1 MPLRISR
8 SALNSPPKKESLGCD
23 TLANNM
29 NKVGSVDDKQSSHDD
44 ADDSY
49 TCED

>member
-8 SALNSPPKKESLGCD
+8 SALNSPHKKESLACD
-23 TLANNM
+23 ALV

-44 ADDSY
+44 AEDSY

>member
-8 SALNSPPKKESLGCD
+8 SALNSPQKKESLGFD
-23 TLANNM
+23 TLPNNM

>member
-8 SALNSPPKKESLGCD
+8 SALHSPHKKESLAGD
-23 TLANNM
+23 GFDNNI

>member
-8 SALNSPPKKESLGCD
+8 SALHSPHKKESLAD
-23 TLANNM
+23 EALANNL
-29 NKVGSVDDKQSSHDD
+29 NRLGSVDDKQSSHDD

>member
-8 SALNSPPKKESLGCD
+8 SALHSPHKKESLADDALCHD
-23 TLANNM
+23 K